1 LTELLSDTT
10 REVDK
15 GEKKELYEQ
24 LFRTPEYYL
33 YDPFSQEFIGY
44 HLHSG
49 HYQEVQ
55 PDAEQKLFSAVAH
68 LYLGVRDGW
77 LRWLTADGVVV
88 PTPLERAEQEYLRA
102 EQERQRAEQAIQRA
116 IQAEQ
121 LLAAYQRRF
130 GHLNDPS

>member
-1 LTELLSDTT
+1 
-10 REVDK
+10 
-15 GEKKELYEQ
+15 
-24 LFRTPEYYL
+24 
-33 YDPFSQEFIGY
+33 
-44 HLHSG
+44 
-49 HYQEVQ
+49 
-55 PDAEQKLFSAVAH
+55 

-88 PTPLERAEQEYLRA
+88 PTPLERAEQERLRAEQERLRAEQERLRAEQERLRA